1 MPIIIPEFTLP
12 FKITNSN
19 ELKQE
24 VPIKENIGTIT
35 NQYVTFEKN
44 KEFFTFD
51 KIVYSLLFENCT
63 FKLRMFIHLM
73 VLRLA
78 VQCITYVMVVLWENH
93 VSLMTQNFTNDVN
106 YHSIRVNYLG

>member
-51 KIVYSLLFENCT
+51 KIVYSLVFVNCT
-63 FKLRMFIHLM
+63 DNFSKLRMFIHLM

-78 VQCITYVMVVLWENH
+78 VQCITYVMVVL
-93 VSLMTQNFTNDVN
+93 
-106 YHSIRVNYLG
+106 